1 MEYKKKTLKSGMRV
15 ICVPMKDTNTV
26 TVLSLVEAGSKYET
40 KDKNG
45 ISHFLEH
52 MCFKGTLKR
61 PTAMDINRELDGLG
75 AQSNAFTSEEF
86 TGYYAKAEARHLN
99 QVVDIISDMYL
110 NPTFP
115 EPEMEKEKGVIIQEI
130 SMYED
135 LPQRKVGSLFMNLVY
150 GDQPA
155 GWTVLGPRENIQKM
169 KRSDF
174 VNYRRKHYVAKATIL
189 IVAGKCEPTD
199 VFKLVEKSFKG
210 ISLDNKT
217 PKKKVRE
224 IQKEPRLLIEQKK
237 TDQTHLVLGFR
248 AFDIL
253 DKRSTAVEVLS
264 GVLGSGMSSRLVHKL
279 REEMGVCYYV
289 RSSYDE
295 YTDHGYLAI
304 STGVDRLRV
313 KEVVG
318 VLLEECVRMKDE
330 LVSDEELRKTK
341 DFMIGNLYLRLETS
355 DSLAEY
361 FGIQEVLKAKMKTPE
376 ELKKEIEKI
385 TAEDIQRVAR
395 EIFKDERLN
404 LVAIGQINNQSD
416 LKKFLKLPSVKK

>member
-1 MEYKKKTLKSGMRV
+1 MQYKKKTLKNGLRV

-26 TVLSLVEAGSKYET
+26 TVLSLIEAGSKYET
-40 KDKNG
+40 KNKNG
-45 ISHFLEH
+45 ISHFFEH
-52 MCFKGTLKR
+52 MCFKGTIKR
-61 PTAMDINRELDGLG
+61 PTSMDINRELDGLG

-99 QVVDIISDMYL
+99 QIVDIISDMYQ

-115 EPEMEKEKGVIIQEI
+115 EPEMQKEKGVVIQEI

-169 KRSDF
+169 KRLDF
-174 VNYRRKHYVAKATIL
+174 INYRRKHYVAEATTL
-189 IVAGKCEPTD
+189 IVAGKCEPAQ
-199 VFKLVEKSFKG
+199 VFKLAEKAFKD
-210 ISLDNKT
+210 ISRDKKSS
-217 PKKKVRE
+217 KKKVKE
-224 IQKEPRLLIEQKK
+224 VQKEPQMMIEQKK

-248 AFDIL
+248 AFDIF
-253 DKRSTAVEVLS
+253 DKRSTSIEVLS
-264 GVLGSGMSSRLVHKL
+264 GILSSGMSSRLFHRL

-304 STGVDRLRV
+304 STGVDRVRV
-313 KEVVG
+313 QEVIK
-318 VLLEECVRMKDE
+318 VLLEECARLRDE
-330 LVSDEELRKTK
+330 LVSPEELRKTK
-341 DFMIGNLYLRLETS
+341 DYMIGNLYLRLETS

-361 FGIQEVLKAKMKTPE
+361 FGIQEILKGQMKTPE
-376 ELKKEIEKI
+376 ELKKAIEKV
-385 TAEDIQRVAR
+385 TAQDIQTVAKL
-395 EIFKDERLN
+395 IFKDEKLN
-404 LVAIGQINNQSD
+404 LAAIGQIKNQNE
-416 LKKFLKLPSVKK
+416 LKKILRLPSVKK